1 VVRSESS
8 VGGGAK
14 GGGGLSRLTSVGPP
28 PADENYRNFRRPVW
42 ADESYDNFR
51 RSTDRSCVISVSF
64 SISR

>member
-8 VGGGAK
+8 VGAGPR
-14 GGGGLSRLTSVGPP
+14 GGGLSRLTSVGPP
-28 PADENYRNFRRPVW
+28 PADENYRNFCRPMW

-64 SISR
+64 SIS